1 MSMEEWL
8 RNVEV
13 EVGLRTFGPY
23 PQRAGVDGV
32 LHLHMTTPSV
42 GRGILIAETTSSLL
56 GILSAM
62 QDP

>member
-32 LHLHMTTPSV
+32 LHLSWS
-42 GRGILIAETTSSLL
+42 GLA
-56 GILSAM
+56 
-62 QDP
+62 